1 LIGHL
6 GTRLFV
12 GACEPVQNREPI
24 RYLYIPD
31 QNLFSPFF
39 GLSSPGA
46 ARPSG
51 LGFLAG
57 RGRLWHVIG
66 VAAQDGDV
74 LGCAVRW
81 GGLQPDPPFR
91 PSEFKRV
98 QELLSTIERASNAL
112 KDELVNVRARG
123 DVKKKKAGD
132 DVWRDAI
139 PSQTAIAEKVSA
151 VTTTDRRNV
160 IKKKSWKEVFA
171 EDAQD
176 GDE

>member
-1 LIGHL
+1 MHTHTSMSRHRSGNVRMRTECALHGVRLGRLVVRSGLCPGLRSHAGARACARLRNPLIGHL

-66 VAAQDGDV
+66 LAAQDGDV

-81 GGLQPDPPFR
+81 GGG
-91 PSEFKRV
+91 
-98 QELLSTIERASNAL
+98 
-112 KDELVNVRARG
+112 NVRRG
-123 DVKKKKAGD
+123 GISGGLSGVGTAATGA
-132 DVWRDAI
+132 VRDA
-139 PSQTAIAEKVSA
+139 STA
-151 VTTTDRRNV
+151 
-160 IKKKSWKEVFA
+160 
-171 EDAQD
+171 
-176 GDE
+176 

>member
-1 LIGHL
+1 M
-6 GTRLFV
+6 
-12 GACEPVQNREPI
+12 P
-24 RYLYIPD
+24 
-31 QNLFSPFF
+31 
-39 GLSSPGA
+39 
-46 ARPSG
+46 
-51 LGFLAG
+51 
-57 RGRLWHVIG
+57 
-66 VAAQDGDV
+66 
-74 LGCAVRW
+74 
-81 GGLQPDPPFR
+81 LQPDPPFR

-98 QELLSTIERASNAL
+98 QALLSTIEIATNAL

-160 IKKKSWKEVFA
+160 IKKKSWKEVLA